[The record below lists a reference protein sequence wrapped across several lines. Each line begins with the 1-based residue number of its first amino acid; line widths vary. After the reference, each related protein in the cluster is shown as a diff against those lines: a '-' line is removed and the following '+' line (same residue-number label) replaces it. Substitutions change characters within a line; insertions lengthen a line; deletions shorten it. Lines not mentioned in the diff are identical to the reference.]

1 MSARRGQLDEVD
13 RGPAAASGAPSDARG
28 GGRTCVVIVDDAT
41 SCRRAV
47 RGLLERRGYCVVGE
61 ADCVA
66 RAIGLVERLSP
77 DAVLLDVHLPD
88 GNGFALAARLGQS
101 HPEVAVLL
109 TSADFESSFYVRA
122 DVSGARGF
130 VPKGQLAEAELAMF
144 WPPALTA

>member
-1 MSARRGQLDEVD
+1 M
-13 RGPAAASGAPSDARG
+13 
-28 GGRTCVVIVDDAT
+28 VIVDDAT

-47 RGLLERRGYCVVGE
+47 RELLERRGYHVVGE

-66 RAIGLVERLSP
+66 TAIGLVEQLAP

-88 GNGFALAARLGQS
+88 GNGFALAARFGQT

-109 TSADFESSFYVRA
+109 TSVDFESTFYSRA
-122 DVSGARGF
+122 DASGARGF
-130 VPKGQLAEAELAMF
+130 VPKSQLAQAELAMF